1 MRRSELTTEIWW
13 LWLTY
18 APSLRFMQF
27 MSNFIHWEES
37 YNGVDVFYLP
47 DDVLLRH
54 LKDFCETLQEKE
66 KKK

>member
-27 MSNFIHWEES
+27 MSNFIHWEEKRRRK
-37 YNGVDVFYLP
+37 NEKG
-47 DDVLLRH
+47 
-54 LKDFCETLQEKE
+54 KKE
-66 KKK
+66 KDRY